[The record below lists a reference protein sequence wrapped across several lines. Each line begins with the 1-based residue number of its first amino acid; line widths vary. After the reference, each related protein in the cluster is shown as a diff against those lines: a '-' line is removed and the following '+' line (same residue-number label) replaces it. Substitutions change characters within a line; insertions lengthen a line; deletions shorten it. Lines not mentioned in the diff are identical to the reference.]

1 MLLNALSL
9 NHIPNLLFVLLLKSV
24 RQVLAL
30 TPSPPSP
37 SLLFALSKRQHQEAS
52 GNTTKESEKEKK
64 EEKWEQ
70 QVVIDEDELGGGE
83 DESLASFGHSLC
95 TKFPLVPV
103 LTAFEHL
110 LKLIVQD
117 ENSIQTPFHK
127 KEYVIF
133 K

>member
-9 NHIPNLLFVLLLKSV
+9 THIPNLLFVLLLKSV
-24 RQVLAL
+24 RQVLTLA
-30 TPSPPSP
+30 P
-37 SLLFALSKRQHQEAS
+37 SLALSKEQHQEAS

-110 LKLIVQD
+110 LKIIVQD